1 MLYKLYIYIVFLQ
14 APLNIICWVLASRH
28 HRITVQCRLWVDTS
42 SPANK
47 DRFMLQRSQHL
58 LPKIKVRAA
67 QGLVG
72 GGGGGVLVVALV
84 VVLVVLVVV
93 AVAAALVF
101 VIVFVFV
108 SVFVLCLLSAF
119 CFVRVFLRIGGHIPT
134 LCMRSPFPLSRADGF
149 CQSIWI
155 PLFQILSFGGL

>member
-1 MLYKLYIYIVFLQ
+1 M
-14 APLNIICWVLASRH
+14 
-28 HRITVQCRLWVDTS
+28 DTS

-47 DRFMLQRSQHL
+47 NRFMLQRSQHL

-93 AVAAALVF
+93 AVAL
-101 VIVFVFV
+101 VFVFV
-108 SVFVLCLLSAF
+108 LCFCLLSAF

-149 CQSIWI
+149 CQSI
-155 PLFQILSFGGL
+155 

>member
-1 MLYKLYIYIVFLQ
+1 MLYKLYIYIVVLQ

-28 HRITVQCRLWVDTS
+28 HRITVQCRLWKDTS

-47 DRFMLQRSQHL
+47 NRFMLQRSQH

-67 QGLVG
+67 QGLVSG

-84 VVLVVLVVV
+84 VVLVVLVAV
-93 AVAAALVF
+93 AVALVF
-101 VIVFVFV
+101 VIVFVSFFVFV
-108 SVFVLCLLSAF
+108 SVFVLCFCLLSAF

-149 CQSIWI
+149 CQSI
-155 PLFQILSFGGL
+155 